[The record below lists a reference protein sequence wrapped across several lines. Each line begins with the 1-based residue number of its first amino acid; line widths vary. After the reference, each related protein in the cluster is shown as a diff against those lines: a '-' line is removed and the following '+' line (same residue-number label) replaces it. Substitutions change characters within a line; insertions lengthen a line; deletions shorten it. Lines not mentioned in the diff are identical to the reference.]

1 MVTFCF
7 DGTSTPCRPT
17 ILVTKLVIESVSKV
31 YPLFL
36 PTANTNAEISL
47 FYLEC
52 KPIQIEVFTKKS
64 SESSNDSTDN
74 YARCQRRPAVRGLLV
89 DKNDLETSERSA

>member
-1 MVTFCF
+1 MTFCF
-7 DGTSTPCRPT
+7 DGTSTPCKATR
-17 ILVTKLVIESVSKV
+17 LVTKLVTESVSKA

-36 PTANTNAEISL
+36 PNANTNTEISL

-52 KPIQIEVFTKKS
+52 KPIQIEVFTEKS

-89 DKNDLETSERSA
+89 DKNNLETSERSA